1 MAYFFHGVDGG
12 LYESKNK
19 FIDPVEHR
27 ENRLSS
33 SLMPNTNHD
42 ARGKVEF
49 SDAVSLIAK

>member
-1 MAYFFHGVDGG
+1 MAYFFKGVDGG